1 MYNLF
6 RDVFFRCDR
15 LNECLV
21 VCGRLANEASTNAFN
36 SAKSFAIE
44 ANTKQRIVLHQ
55 RNTLRNRARI
65 TECEIAMDKFS
76 AESFAFLIDFCWLK
90 AAARCLSS
98 AIVSKHESNEDDY
111 VSHIQSLHGIVELL
125 IRVDVE
131 KFKDVVNS
139 AIACSVMDCTD
150 VIHASQQ
157 EPLGIYPKKSNGVE
171 VIGTVPDRADLV
183 AACEEVA
190 KKCESWK
197 KTVNFEFSTS
207 LLATSIYPQMHS
219 TLEVGI
225 EYLRSSVEIRVL
237 TERNRRL
244 FGKRQIDGEI
254 SGEDDDV
261 LQALANE
268 IYDV

>member
-1 MYNLF
+1 MYNLVK
-6 RDVFFRCDR
+6 DVFFRCDR
-15 LNECLV
+15 LNECLI

-55 RNTLRNRARI
+55 EVTLRNRARV
-65 TECEIAMDKFS
+65 TECQIAMDNFS
-76 AESFAFLIDFCWLK
+76 AESFSFLIDFCWLK

-98 AIVSKHESNEDDY
+98 AILSKHESNEDDY
-111 VSHIQSLHGIVELL
+111 VSHMLSFRGIVELL

-150 VIHASQQ
+150 VIYASQQ
-157 EPLGIYPKKSNGVE
+157 ERLGIYSKFDGE
-171 VIGTVPDRADLV
+171 VIGTVPCRADLI
-183 AACEEVA
+183 AACEQVA

-197 KTVNFEFSTS
+197 KTKNFEFSTS
-207 LLATSIYPQMHS
+207 LLATSIYPYMHS
-219 TLEVGI
+219 TLEGGI
-225 EYLRSSVEIRVL
+225 DLLRSIVDISVL
-237 TERNRRL
+237 AERNRRL
-244 FGKRQIDGEI
+244 FGKRQIDGET